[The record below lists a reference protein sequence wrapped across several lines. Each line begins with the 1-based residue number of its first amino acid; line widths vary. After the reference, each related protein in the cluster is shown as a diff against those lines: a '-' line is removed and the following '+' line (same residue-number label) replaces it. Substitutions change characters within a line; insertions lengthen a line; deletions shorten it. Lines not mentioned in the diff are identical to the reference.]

1 MEALQVLE
9 QKIAVLVDNVRQIR
23 ADNSRLAQENAELTT
38 KIAAMEFS
46 YASDDQQRFQ
56 LAQEKELTRS
66 VVDGLIERINA
77 LSESERQ
84 Q

>member
-9 QKIAVLVDNVRQIR
+9 QKIAVLVDNVHRMR
-23 ADNSRLAQENAELTT
+23 ADNSRLAEENAELTR

-46 YASDDQQRFQ
+46 YASDVQQRSQ
-56 LAQEKELTRS
+56 LAQEKELTLS

>member
-9 QKIAVLVDNVRQIR
+9 QKIAVLVDNVLELR
-23 ADNSRLAQENAELTT
+23 AANRCLAEKNAELST

-46 YASDDQQRFQ
+46 YASEDQRRLQ
-56 LAQEKELTRS
+56 LAQEKELTLS

>member
-9 QKIAVLVDNVRQIR
+9 QKIAVLVDNVRRIR

-46 YASDDQQRFQ
+46 YASDDQRRLQ
-56 LAQEKELTRS
+56 LAQEKELTLS